1 MDRLLHILLFLTIG
15 VCTCMAVTEM
25 PVPGDAKRM
34 RRGPEDNWPDIYPDS
49 FTVKGGVYPGHSNGE
64 YVATD
69 DYYNDRPVYKGGR
82 SNWSI
87 YFRTSGYAANK
98 WVLDFNDVSEE
109 WDGTVA
115 IKSTLFSSEV

>member
-1 MDRLLHILLFLTIG
+1 MARLLHILLFLTIG

-34 RRGPEDNWPDIYPDS
+34 RRGPEDNWPSIYPKS
-49 FTVKGGVYPGHSNGE
+49 FTVIGGVYPGHSNGE
-64 YVATD
+64 YTIQGT
-69 DYYNDRPVYKGGR
+69 YNDRPLYKGGN

-87 YFRTSGYAANK
+87 YYRTSGYATNK
-98 WVLDFNDVSEE
+98 WVLDFNAVSED

-115 IKSTLFSSEV
+115 IKSTLFGSDV